1 MRKKR
6 ILFLGITMFLLFFIL
21 HPDLSAKANVNSEEE
36 SRSAGTYIYP
46 SFDTP
51 EWKQYT
57 TAEERIAACR
67 IPKEIL
73 EEMTEEQLVQ
83 AVYDFPFLVNI
94 FVYSA
99 LKDGVRNIER
109 NSDAYAELLKRKGAK
124 DALLQKITEVFSE
137 QQEERNAWKK
147 DALAVLALYQEDIV
161 EKMSAE
167 EIQSVASFSSMV
179 DAGYVEEIIKGK

>member
-21 HPDLSAKANVNSEEE
+21 HPDLSAKANVNLEEE
-36 SRSAGTYIYP
+36 GRSAGTYIYP

-99 LKDGVRNIER
+99 LKD
-109 NSDAYAELLKRKGAK
+109 
-124 DALLQKITEVFSE
+124 
-137 QQEERNAWKK
+137 
-147 DALAVLALYQEDIV
+147 ALAVLALYQEDIV

-167 EIQSVASFSSMV
+167 EVQIVASFSSMV
-179 DAGYVEEIIKGK
+179 DAGYVEEIIADK

>member
-1 MRKKR
+1 MMKKKIFFLLAAIVIIIP
-6 ILFLGITMFLLFFIL
+6 ILALSLLKISSASAKEDAFVGRYSYPSIDTSEWEKASTEEKITM
-21 HPDLSAKANVNSEEE
+21 
-36 SRSAGTYIYP
+36 
-46 SFDTP
+46 
-51 EWKQYT
+51 
-57 TAEERIAACR
+57 CR
-67 IPKEIL
+67 IPQEVL
-73 EEMTEEQLVQ
+73 DSMTEEQLVQ
-83 AVYDFPFLVNI
+83 AVYDFPFLVNA

-167 EIQSVASFSSMV
+167 EVQSVASFSSMV